1 MNSEAPLDKTEQKA
15 MCENQAQSQGM
26 VLQYTHGLKIT
37 GTPIHFQLKIEQLNT
52 SLKILPC
59 IASNLTFLEITFSQ
73 WGVYK
78 NKVQKQIRKLSSY
91 LTATEEVNTSGNFI
105 INQ

>member
-1 MNSEAPLDKTEQKA
+1 
-15 MCENQAQSQGM
+15 M

-37 GTPIHFQLKIEQLNT
+37 GTPIHFQLKIERLNT
-52 SLKILPC
+52 SLTILPC

>member
-1 MNSEAPLDKTEQKA
+1 MNSEAPLEKTEQKA

-37 GTPIHFQLKIEQLNT
+37 GTPIHFQLKIERLNA
-52 SLKILPC
+52 SLTILPC
-59 IASNLTFLEITFSQ
+59 ITSNLISREITFSQ
-73 WGVYK
+73 WGVYT
-78 NKVQKQIRKLSSY
+78 NEVQKQIQKLSSY

>member
-1 MNSEAPLDKTEQKA
+1 
-15 MCENQAQSQGM
+15 M

-52 SLKILPC
+52 SLTILPC
-59 IASNLTFLEITFSQ
+59 ITSNLISLEITFSQ
-73 WGVYK
+73 WGVYT
-78 NKVQKQIRKLSSY
+78 NKVQKQIQKLSSY